1 MQNGNVEMQW
11 NDIKNIKKC
20 MLDNMS
26 DLVGKVYRKA
36 KMPWIMQKMIN
47 QMDEQR
53 MWKNVNNEEGTKNK
67 RRMGNEWKRAT
78 QQAMKE
84 YLENIC
90 DKIMELPRT
99 GCYDLMNTKMKEL
112 GWNENRG
119 IQNIGNDDPQGN
131 MKQIRSKYQ
140 KFVIIILQ
148 SPPINLI
155 GQKIQKLNPKR
166 KKHDEKNLYILQT
179 EAQKA
184 MKQMKNKKASGDY
197 DVPGDKLKML
207 GKHGFRLIM

>member
-1 MQNGNVEMQW
+1 MGYGELQDTLEQKCGAAECQSENVEVQQ
-11 NDIKNIKKC
+11 NINKKC
-20 MLDNMS
+20 VLYIMCDM
-26 DLVGKVYRKA
+26 DGKVDRKA
-36 KMPWIMQKMIN
+36 KKPWITQEMISK
-47 QMDEQR
+47 MDEQK

-131 MKQIRSKYQ
+131 MK
-140 KFVIIILQ
+140 
-148 SPPINLI
+148 
-155 GQKIQKLNPKR
+155 
-166 KKHDEKNLYILQT
+166 
-179 EAQKA
+179 
-184 MKQMKNKKASGDY
+184 
-197 DVPGDKLKML
+197 
-207 GKHGFRLIM
+207 